1 MPNFGGLTIGMNLLK
16 IDFYLEFIGWIHVES
31 GFIVAS
37 QGTWQIQKREFR
49 KCFCHYLDFAL
60 GNVI

>member
-31 GFIVAS
+31 GFMVAS
-37 QGTWQIQKREFR
+37 QGTWLKGPTAVIQITNQPISPP
-49 KCFCHYLDFAL
+49 LWAP
-60 GNVI
+60 